1 MKIRLP
7 TLHKLQ
13 DKIPTDKLLHF
24 AVSYVLMGVLYLL
37 FSLSLPISVG
47 ITATI
52 GIAKEYIVD
61 DVADTNDIVADTLG
75 IVLFV
80 LCVTW

>member
-13 DKIPTDKLLHF
+13 DSLPTDKTLHF
-24 AVSYVLMGVLYLL
+24 TVSYVLMGLLYLL
-37 FSLSLPISVG
+37 FSLSLPVSVG
-47 ITATI
+47 IVATI

-61 DVADTNDIVADTLG
+61 DVVDHNDILADMLG
-75 IVLFV
+75 IALFV
-80 LCVTW
+80 LCVMW